1 MEGGYVGGRALCIHR
16 EESRPLADVK
26 RACSI
31 RGKQQQRGSHKPDSE
46 GNKRIESKG
55 GEGPADAG
63 KHASLKFI
71 YLVQDVFSIHVHHT

>member
-1 MEGGYVGGRALCIHR
+1 MHSPRGIA
-16 EESRPLADVK
+16 ADVK

-31 RGKQQQRGSHKPDSE
+31 RGKQRQRGSRKPDSE

-55 GEGPADAG
+55 GEAEGPADGG

-71 YLVQDVFSIHVHHT
+71 YPVQDVFSIHVHHT